1 MKLHQP
7 ICNLCLL
14 PLVVKQGCF
23 PFRRAVSLIRSIL
36 QSFSWCCSYRDWD
49 GKHRDLSRH
58 YGMSRWCIRWGNT
71 WRAFISCKLGR
82 TLGEEGK
89 EWRWMRISEPG
100 WTDKRNTHQTIL
112 FIFFEISFL
121 CINPEIK
128 FKTCNSGWKVDTA
141 AYCSLAPLFKFHA
154 LEATWD
160 TFSWEIPLKK
170 TSGETVCLSLVHSTW
185 LHYKACA
192 SNRNLCIIVRP
203 LGRLLAAQLCDLLP
217 NCTHKWVEEQERNYG
232 VQATLGCM
240 LPAGEGYPEQSQ

>member
-1 MKLHQP
+1 MESTETCP
-7 ICNLCLL
+7 GIMAWA
-14 PLVVKQGCF
+14 GG
-23 PFRRAVSLIRSIL
+23 A
-36 QSFSWCCSYRDWD
+36 
-49 GKHRDLSRH
+49 
-58 YGMSRWCIRWGNT
+58 
-71 WRAFISCKLGR
+71 
-82 TLGEEGK
+82 LGEETPGELSYLVNWAGLLVRRERSGDGWGYQSLDELTK
-89 EWRWMRISEPG
+89 EIHI
-100 WTDKRNTHQTIL
+100 KL
-112 FIFFEISFL
+112 FCSSFFEISFL
-121 CINPEIK
+121 CINPEIR